1 MKKLTLLGASLM
13 LASILV
19 FSPDL
24 TQTTKAQSGGHWARA
39 DVKDRY
45 PCAGRPVDCYVLPP
59 IIITPD
65 KK

>member
-1 MKKLTLLGASLM
+1 MKKRISFAASLM
-13 LASILV
+13 VVLFFM
-19 FSPDL
+19 FSPSQQQAL
-24 TQTTKAQSGGHWARA
+24 QAQDEGHWARA

-65 KK
+65 